1 MIRFSPSTP
10 KRDWVLVLL
19 TSVTTGTARTV
30 CTTGCWTA
38 TTRDV
43 VLCWDPKESATVVLM
58 KGVNW
63 EMILATR
70 SESVFFLTG
79 VGLGAGLGA
88 GTITSVFTGLDLID
102 TNPCRASLVSE

>member
-1 MIRFSPSTP
+1 M
-10 KRDWVLVLL
+10 LL
-19 TSVTTGTARTV
+19 TSVTTGTA

-43 VLCWDPKESATVVLM
+43 ALCWDPKEPATVVLM

-70 SESVFFLTG
+70 SESVFFRTG
-79 VGLGAGLGA
+79 IGLGA
-88 GTITSVFTGLDLID
+88 GTTTSVFTGLALMD
-102 TNPCRASLVSE
+102 TNPCRASLVS

>member
-10 KRDWVLVLL
+10 KRDWVFVLL

-70 SESVFFLTG
+70 SESVFFRT
-79 VGLGAGLGA
+79 GAGLGA
-88 GTITSVFTGLDLID
+88 GRGAGTITSFFTGLALME
-102 TNPCRASLVSE
+102 TNPC

>member
-38 TTRDV
+38 TTRL
-43 VLCWDPKESATVVLM
+43 LCWDPKEPATVVLM

-63 EMILATR
+63 AMILATR
-70 SESVFFLTG
+70 SESVFFRAG
-79 VGLGAGLGA
+79 AGLGAGFGA
-88 GTITSVFTGLDLID
+88 GTITSVFTGLALME
-102 TNPCRASLVSE
+102 TNPC

>member
-70 SESVFFLTG
+70 SESVFFRT
-79 VGLGAGLGA
+79 GAGFGA
-88 GTITSVFTGLDLID
+88 GTTTLVFTGLDLID